1 MSTENTPIPAS
12 FSTWIASMSD
22 KASDTNKAAMEEL
35 KKQIQEQAAEK
46 LKARGLAVF
55 SAIQENLKSLRRIR
69 AQEQAVKKQL
79 DELNALGDALVAGQI
94 DEEEFDDFDRSISN
108 YGSTSSSAITQAEI
122 LSRFLKSAKKT

>member
-22 KASDTNKAAMEEL
+22 KVSDTNKAAMEEL
-35 KKQIQEQAAEK
+35 KKQIQKQAAEK

-94 DEEEFDDFDRSISN
+94 DEEEFDDFDQSISN
-108 YGSTSSSAITQAEI
+108 YGSTSPIAITQAKI
-122 LSRFLKSAKKT
+122 LSRSLKSAKKI

>member
-55 SAIQENLKSLRRIR
+55 SAIQENLKSLRRFR

-79 DELNALGDALVAGQI
+79 DELNALGDALVAGRI
-94 DEEEFDDFDRSISN
+94 DEEEFDDFDRSISS
-108 YGSTSSSAITQAEI
+108 YGSTSTIAITQVEI
-122 LSRFLKSAKKT
+122 LSRSLKSAKKI